1 MAKTEVWWR
10 ELYMYDRSQRN
21 CTKQHAEMLFKQLT
35 EGEQKLTS
43 DFDLSSPLFF
53 LEH

>member
-1 MAKTEVWWR
+1 MN
-10 ELYMYDRSQRN
+10 DRSQRN
-21 CTKQHAEMLFKQLT
+21 CTKQHAEMLFKQFT

-43 DFDLSSPLFF
+43 DFDLSRPLFF